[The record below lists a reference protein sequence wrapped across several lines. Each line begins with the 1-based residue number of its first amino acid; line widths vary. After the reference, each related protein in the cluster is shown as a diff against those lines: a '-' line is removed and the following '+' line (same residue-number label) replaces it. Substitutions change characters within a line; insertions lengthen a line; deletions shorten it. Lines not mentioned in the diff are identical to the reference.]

1 MHGGD
6 IRGNQIRDR
15 LNGKYGGGRYAQISS
30 ILAYTYAVD
39 KPKQPLYSGSPKLP
53 GVPRCRCPLPGRSL
67 GAEPARPAGLPAG
80 ADGSVTVRR
89 RPRRAHIQLSA
100 AINVHPNSCSVSTRH
115 QTDPL
120 CQFQHDPIETLS
132 DSLNKHITVN
142 TPCHVLKNVPGT
154 CAYKKCRTRFAG
166 FSWRPSVPDHR
177 AAVRAREAAFRHRRR
192 PRVRLVACLTARDAI
207 GTDNHPLV
215 DTGHRSAEHCS
226 PSRCA
231 L

>member
-1 MHGGD
+1 MRTHQLTSG
-6 IRGNQIRDR
+6 
-15 LNGKYGGGRYAQISS
+15 LNIYLQLINAPIS
-30 ILAYTYAVD
+30 
-39 KPKQPLYSGSPKLP
+39 LYSGSPKLP
-53 GVPRCRCPLPGRSL
+53 GVPVSVSASMSLPR
-67 GAEPARPAGLPAG
+67 AEPVRPAGLPAG
-80 ADGSVTVRR
+80 ADGSVTARR